1 MTTLTTTPFNYL
13 FDDVVYAR
21 VSATNVYG
29 FGSVSPASDASGVS
43 IKGVPAQMTSPT
55 EDLALS
61 TDTAITLHWL
71 PLTGTDAG
79 NSDVIAYSL
88 YWDEGDAT
96 RSTADTPLTDAL
108 ITTFA
113 VTGVTGGT
121 PYRFRVR
128 ARNIYGPGAFSA
140 VTTVVPSDAPGK
152 TDIATV
158 QLTDAAQTSVTITWP
173 EPDAHSSAIT
183 RYEVL
188 FLKADGGYAEETTH
202 CDGSQATIVSS
213 RLCSVPMGSIRDLT
227 SLPRDSLIRVKVRA
241 FNARGTGAFSEV
253 NTGGASIETEPTN
266 LSVVSID
273 VPSTSNVAT
282 RVVWTSLTGSARGG
296 KNVAVASYEVYWD
309 QATNGVTWVSL
320 TNTSSLYTDLSG
332 LSGGVSYKFKVR
344 AYNKYGEG
352 PFTSV
357 VSVQTS

>member
-1 MTTLTTTPFNYL
+1 
-13 FDDVVYAR
+13 
-21 VSATNVYG
+21 
-29 FGSVSPASDASGVS
+29 
-43 IKGVPAQMTSPT
+43 
-55 EDLALS
+55 
-61 TDTAITLHWL
+61 
-71 PLTGTDAG
+71 
-79 NSDVIAYSL
+79 
-88 YWDEGDAT
+88 
-96 RSTADTPLTDAL
+96 
-108 ITTFA
+108 
-113 VTGVTGGT
+113 
-121 PYRFRVR
+121 
-128 ARNIYGPGAFSA
+128 
-140 VTTVVPSDAPGK
+140 
-152 TDIATV
+152 
-158 QLTDAAQTSVTITWP
+158 
-173 EPDAHSSAIT
+173 
-183 RYEVL
+183 
-188 FLKADGGYAEETTH
+188 
-202 CDGSQATIVSS
+202 
-213 RLCSVPMGSIRDLT
+213 
-227 SLPRDSLIRVKVRA
+227 VKVRA